1 MIALVYTLTRDPA
14 LALSLGLACYV
25 LLFIGAIWWRA

>member
-1 MIALVYTLTRDPA
+1 MITLAYVLTRDPA

-25 LLFIGAIWWRA
+25 LALVAWGLA